1 MIKYLYYTEIFGL
14 YCIVILRFS
23 TDMLKCFVALISLL
37 IVCCNGIAQ
46 PYVSVSTFNTD
57 NGLPSNHIYDIT
69 EDNKGFLWIATN
81 NGVSRFDGKYFQN
94 FSVNDGLPSN
104 DALQVVKDGNGTI
117 WVNCY
122 KEKLVYFDHF
132 TNRFIALQGDEN
144 LDKMAKT
151 YYQITVSKEGNLG
164 FQTGNNG
171 LPWFTLKSTG
181 KPGGRYLFLPSKP
194 LISIGGHEY
203 FTTALGNKGN
213 FVRAFFRNEKLID
226 SFSIPMT
233 QESVS
238 IFYNGCYYQTSDSC
252 IQKITVNSVL
262 PVRYTIDSLSFNYS
276 LVRFISLGKQGFAV
290 ISNKMVYLLY
300 ESKFAI
306 KDSLENESGANTVYI
321 DKNNDLWVGTM
332 DKGLVHYS
340 IGSAKQ
346 IRLPA
351 NFIKPNFLSIAIST
365 KGAVF
370 AGNYYGKMLEIHN
383 QTLTCHT
390 VSASNRGFWLRKTFC
405 LNNSIVTVS
414 DYFCGVDFKHQIV
427 IGNKTKEWYYSLKS
441 ATTLNDS
448 IVILGSNNGLVKVNI
463 NTRKFNLLNSIQD
476 RTLSLVKGAGN
487 LIYYIG
493 TNGLYEYNFDN
504 NVEKHI
510 PLNNYLENSKLS
522 ALAFANDTTLWAATT
537 NGNIVLLRNNRYI
550 TTISNS
556 AGLPQNIVCMNAFK
570 NKIWMGSKT
579 GISVITYTFKNN
591 VPAYQVNNISKT
603 DGLPSNVINDFA
615 FYNDTVFA
623 ATENGIATIPFNFP
637 VFRANIVPQL
647 TDVKVNQQRIAI
659 ADHFSFATNQNNIA
673 LTFAGVDLTGH
684 FLKMQYTSDNDT
696 LWSDLQGNTLNM
708 QLYSGTHQIKIR
720 AVDVNNHA
728 GKNILKLYFS
738 IATPFYKQWWFL
750 TFIALLF
757 PGLIFWYYFNRR
769 KNVLHNQFEKKLLA
783 ERSEF
788 EKKLAVEKAGNRIT
802 ADLHDDIGTNLSSI
816 NIYSTVARQLIETD
830 TSKAR
835 EILIKL
841 SEQSRNMLENLG
853 EIIWSLK
860 TGKEQ
865 FVNIESRIKN
875 YVSDML
881 SVTHMHYT
889 IEIDPIV
896 NEMKNTRLRKN
907 TLLIVK
913 ESINNAVKYSR
924 ATEVFVKMRTENNQL
939 VIEIMDNGIGFDKTV
954 GLNGNGLGNMNKRTE
969 ELKGTFN
976 LTSNQGKGTYIIVTI
991 PLMELEKE
999 L

>member
-1 MIKYLYYTEIFGL
+1 MKYLFFVV
-14 YCIVILRFS
+14 YCVL
-23 TDMLKCFVALISLL
+23 DLNVMLLISAPVKKLFLTIIALL
-37 IVCCNGIAQ
+37 LLCYNGISQ
-46 PYVSVSTFNTD
+46 HYVPVNTFTTD
-57 NGLPSNHIYDIT
+57 NGLPSNHIYDMV

-104 DALQVVKDGNGTI
+104 DALQVVKDGSGTI

-122 KEKLVYFDHF
+122 KEKLVYFNPL
-132 TNRFIALQGDEN
+132 TNRFIALNGNKD

-151 YYQITVSKEGNLG
+151 FYQITVSKEGNLG
-164 FQTGNNG
+164 FQTGSNG
-171 LPWFTLKSTG
+171 LPWFTLKNTG
-181 KPGGRYLFLPSKP
+181 KADGRFLFLPSKP
-194 LISIGGHEY
+194 VISIGGHDY
-203 FTTALGNKGN
+203 FTTAIGNNGN
-213 FVRAFFRNEKLID
+213 FLRTFFEGDKLID

-233 QESVS
+233 SETFSV
-238 IFYNGCYYQTSDSC
+238 FYNGCYYQTNDYC
-252 IQKITVNSVL
+252 IQKIIVKSVR
-262 PVRYTIDSLSFNYS
+262 PVRYTIDSIQFNNS

-290 ISNKMVYLLY
+290 ISNKKIYLMG
-300 ESKFAI
+300 ESNFAI
-306 KDSLENESGANTVYI
+306 QDSLENESGANTVYI
-321 DKNNDLWVGTM
+321 DQSKDLWVGTM
-332 DKGLVHYS
+332 DNGLVHYS
-340 IGSAKQ
+340 GGSVKQ
-346 IRLPA
+346 IRVPA
-351 NFIKPNFLSIAIST
+351 NVIQPNFLSIAT
-365 KGAVF
+365 TNRGVVF
-370 AGNYYGKMLEIHN
+370 AGNYYGKLLEIRN
-383 QTLTCHT
+383 RTFSCHT

-405 LNNSIVTVS
+405 VNNSVVTVS
-414 DYFCGVDFKHQIV
+414 DYFCGVDFKYKIV
-427 IGNKTKEWYYSLKS
+427 IGGDKVWKGYSSLKS
-441 ATTLNDS
+441 ATLLNDS
-448 IVILGSNNGLVKVNI
+448 IVILGSNNGLIKVNI
-463 NTRKFNLLNSIQD
+463 NTRNYSLLNSIHD
-476 RTLSLVKGAGN
+476 RTLSLVKGTGN

-493 TNGLYEYNFDN
+493 TNGLYEYDYDKNR
-504 NVEKHI
+504 ERYI
-510 PLNNYLENSKLS
+510 TLNNYLQNNKLS
-522 ALAFANDTTLWAATT
+522 ALAFAADSTLWAATT
-537 NGNIVLLRNNRYI
+537 TGNILVFKNNQYSA
-550 TTISNS
+550 TISS
-556 AGLPQNIVCMNAFK
+556 SEGLPQNIVCMNVFK
-570 NKIWMGSKT
+570 NKVWVGSKT
-579 GISVITYTFKNN
+579 GISVISYSWKNN
-591 VPAYQVNNISKT
+591 LLDYSINNISKT
-603 DGLPSNVINDFA
+603 DGLPSNVVNDFA

-623 ATENGIATIPFNFP
+623 ATENGIVTIPFNFP

-647 TDVKVNQQRIAI
+647 TDVRVNQQRIAI
-659 ADHFSFATNQNNIA
+659 TDHFSFAANQNNIA

-684 FLKMQYTSDNDT
+684 FLKMQYTTDYDT

-728 GKNILKLYFS
+728 GRNILKLNFI
-738 IATPFYKQWWFL
+738 IATPFYKQWWF
-750 TFIALLF
+750 IALIAVLF

-769 KNVLHNQFEKKLLA
+769 KKLLHSQFEKKLSA
-783 ERSEF
+783 ERTEF

-816 NIYSTVARQLIETD
+816 NIYSTVARQLVETD

-841 SEQSRNMLENLG
+841 SEQSKNMLENLG

-881 SVTHMHYT
+881 SVTNMHYT

-954 GLNGNGLGNMNKRTE
+954 GLNGNGLGNMHKRTE

-976 LTSNQGKGTYIIVTI
+976 LTSNQGKGTHIIVTI
-991 PLMELEKE
+991 PLMELEE
-999 L
+999 EF